1 MTASAGTWT
10 PSDVTVAYAW
20 LRDGTAIPGA
30 TGPCLALTADHVGS
44 NLSVRVFERF
54 STVDALSNGR
64 AEVVLGRGSFTE
76 SFPLFGFDLA
86 DYELLFEEKLGLFH
100 QLLAEKPVS
109 WEGTTRPPLR
119 DADVYPK
126 TESGRLTTWVGV
138 GGSPQSVIRTAKYG
152 FGLML
157 AVIGGSP
164 ERFAPYVDLYHRATE
179 QLGTTPGP
187 LGIHSPGFVADTDE
201 EAREIAYG
209 PFKENRDQI
218 GAERGWPPMRRAEF
232 DQEIAHGSLYIGSP
246 ETVARKMVRTIRALG
261 VGRFALKYSG
271 GPVPVTARLR
281 AVELFGTKVAPL
293 VREMLAEDEG

>member
-1 MTASAGTWT
+1 L
-10 PSDVTVAYAW
+10 D
-20 LRDGTAIPGA
+20 
-30 TGPCLALTADHVGS
+30 
-44 NLSVRVFERF
+44 
-54 STVDALSNGR
+54 
-64 AEVVLGRGSFTE
+64 
-76 SFPLFGFDLA
+76 
-86 DYELLFEEKLGLFH
+86 
-100 QLLAEKPVS
+100 EKPVT
-109 WEGTTRPPLR
+109 WQGTTRPALVN
-119 DADVYPK
+119 ADVYPK
-126 TESGRLTTWVGV
+126 TESDRLTTWVGV

-157 AVIGGSP
+157 AVIGDSP
-164 ERFAPYVDLYHRATE
+164 ERVEPYVDLYHRATE

-187 LGIHSPGFVADTDE
+187 IGIHSPGFVADTDE

-271 GPVPVTARLR
+271 GPVPVSARLR
-281 AVELFGTKVAPL
+281 AVELF
-293 VREMLAEDEG
+293 